1 MLISKLNLF
10 LIHVILVHVIIASL
24 FIPMGLSTSLDNH
37 EKIILVGKAILLREN
52 FAPVYINVSS
62 NICPGP
68 ITIVFDNATYSYRYE
83 CIQPLE
89 KPWIDIEYSMYN
101 YLNITVHTSS
111 YIEVVAELPV
121 KVLVEI
127 LNETSDYTMIKLSIL
142 FTPTRYSD
150 IIPSEAMSFN
160 PNYVLIDN
168 RTYPINETVDW
179 IHNLTYIVKL
189 LNYNNYAYIDDKGIG
204 FFPFYIITPINAGEI
219 EKLVDKGL
227 LEFTQ
232 NGFRGK
238 ILEYAG
244 KPLYLIY
251 KGPNLPPEIRSN
263 QYIQFKKINDQYY
276 VYEPEPLYHVD
287 YKGIP
292 IPVPGIQEA
301 YIYPFKYNASQI
313 MSHIQGFKP
322 VRYRFIS
329 SLNQEIFAPILDV
342 EYLYRYPIRATV
354 IYPLYHHE
362 LLNASFIL
370 FHNLELTEQNM
381 TLIQGYRVGYIDK
394 RYLTIQSGADFRLI
408 IITAI
413 VGIMMASVGYIIW
426 RRRHY

>member
-37 EKIILVGKAILLREN
+37 EKIILVGKAILLRED

-68 ITIVFDNATYSYRYE
+68 ITIVFDNATYSYRHE

-89 KPWIDIEYSMYN
+89 KPWIDIEYSMYD
-101 YLNITVHTSS
+101 YLNITAHTWS

-127 LNETSDYTMIKLSIL
+127 LNKTSDYTMIKLSIL

-204 FFPFYIITPINAGEI
+204 FFPFYIITPINAEEI

-232 NGFRGK
+232 EGFRGK

-251 KGPNLPPEIRSN
+251 KGPNLPLEIRSN
-263 QYIQFKKINDQYY
+263 QYIQFKKSMTSTMFMNQNHCITWIIKAYLF
-276 VYEPEPLYHVD
+276 LYQVSR
-287 YKGIP
+287 KLI
-292 IPVPGIQEA
+292 
-301 YIYPFKYNASQI
+301 
-313 MSHIQGFKP
+313 
-322 VRYRFIS
+322 FIH
-329 SLNQEIFAPILDV
+329 LNTML
-342 EYLYRYPIRATV
+342 
-354 IYPLYHHE
+354 
-362 LLNASFIL
+362 
-370 FHNLELTEQNM
+370 
-381 TLIQGYRVGYIDK
+381 
-394 RYLTIQSGADFRLI
+394 
-408 IITAI
+408 
-413 VGIMMASVGYIIW
+413 
-426 RRRHY
+426 RR